1 MRFFLFKMR
10 KRRLNCRPCLSWG
23 AGAAKPACLRG
34 KVGSLN
40 STLLEETACS
50 FGYMPDEEVVHL
62 AKGGHLGATEFLIMR
77 YRPLV
82 ENKAKAYFV
91 MGADREDVIQE
102 GMIGL
107 YKAIRDFRTERLNK
121 FRPFA
126 ELCVTRQIITAVK
139 TATRQKHVPLNGY
152 VSLDRTLG
160 GEPTD
165 GSLLDVL
172 PDQETESPDTAIF
185 DQRLPQNL
193 NEIVQNVLSELELG
207 VLRCYLNGMSY
218 REMSRELECHTK
230 SIDNALQRVKR
241 KVGILLKN

>member
-1 MRFFLFKMR
+1 MLE
-10 KRRLNCRPCLSWG
+10 
-23 AGAAKPACLRG
+23 
-34 KVGSLN
+34 SLGDRASSN
-40 STLLEETACS
+40 SFS
-50 FGYMPDEEVVHL
+50 FMQDEEVVHL
-62 AKGGHLGATEFLIMR
+62 AKCGHIGATEFLITR

-91 MGADREDVIQE
+91 IGADREDVIQE

-107 YKAIRDFRTERLNK
+107 YKAIRDFRNDRLSK

-152 VSLDRTLG
+152 VSLNRSLT
-160 GEPTD
+160 GETSD

-172 PDQETESPDTAIF
+172 PDQVSETPEQAIF
-185 DQRLPQNL
+185 SERLPQNL
-193 NEIVQNVLSELELG
+193 HEMVRHVLSDLERC
-207 VLRCYLNGMSY
+207 VLRCYLEGMSY
-218 REMSRELECHTK
+218 REMSRELKCHTK

-241 KVGILLKN
+241 KVGILLRD